1 MNPPPY
7 DPNNPNWNN
16 PQQPNPGYNPNQQNW
31 QQNPN
36 YQQPPF
42 QQGYNPQQPFQQGYN
57 PQQPYQP
64 YIPPF
69 NPAIH
74 GMQIDLPNA
83 GLAYGLG
90 IAGLMVFLHVLALI
104 CAIIALVVASN
115 AISEYE
121 RNPGRY
127 SESSYQRVKTARTF
141 GIIGI
146 SLVSFIIVLII
157 IIAALN

>member
-16 PQQPNPGYNPNQQNW
+16 QQPNQGYNPNQPPFQYGN
-31 QQNPN
+31 NPN
-36 YQQPPF
+36 QPY

-57 PQQPYQP
+57 PNQPYQP

-74 GMQIDLPNA
+74 SMQIDLPNS

-90 IAGLMVFLHVLALI
+90 IAGVMVFLHVLALI
-104 CAIIALVVASN
+104 CAIIALVVASS

-127 SESSYQRVKTARTF
+127 SSASYEKVKTARTL

-146 SLVSFIIVLII
+146 SLVALLIVIFIVV
-157 IIAALN
+157 AALN